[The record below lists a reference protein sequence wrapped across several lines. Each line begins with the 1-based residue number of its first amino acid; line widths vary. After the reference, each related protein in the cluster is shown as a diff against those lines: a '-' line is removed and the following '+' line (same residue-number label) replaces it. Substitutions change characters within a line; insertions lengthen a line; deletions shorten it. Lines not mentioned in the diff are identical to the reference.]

1 MWDWTPTSPATQI
14 RGDVAARSSLTLT
27 QQVRIRKPVQI
38 GPGRCDA
45 LLIAPYGAAN
55 GNKGLT
61 AVPSHLFK
69 LVYDEERNV
78 AWSHWHANSDDA
90 RGSELISYAELVRR
104 TGVDFLP
111 GVVPK

>member
-1 MWDWTPTSPATQI
+1 M
-14 RGDVAARSSLTLT
+14 
-27 QQVRIRKPVQI
+27 QI

-45 LLIAPYGAAN
+45 LLTAPYGAAN

-78 AWSHWHANSDDA
+78 AWAHWHANSDDA

-111 GVVPK
+111 GVVQNIVALFQKWNCILNGDQSKAELHSAWYLA